1 VLHCKILRI
10 CIHESKIKMIWNFF
24 IAKRFDNFSK
34 DVKSQRTKNV
44 TYNGLLE
51 IDLASHS

>member
-1 VLHCKILRI
+1 
-10 CIHESKIKMIWNFF
+10 MIWNFF